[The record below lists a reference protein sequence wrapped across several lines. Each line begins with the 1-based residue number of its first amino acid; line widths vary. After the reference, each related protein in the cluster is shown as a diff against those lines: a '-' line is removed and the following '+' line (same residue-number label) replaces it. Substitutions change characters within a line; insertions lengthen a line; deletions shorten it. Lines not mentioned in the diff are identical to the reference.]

1 WWLRPIRQRQCDP
14 EYIALQHATV
24 AGGSERSEKR
34 RPPWSASERITVSC
48 ATAPLSRSNI
58 PARSQTLAQAS
69 LEALDPEACKP
80 AMASP
85 SMRHRRDTHGT
96 FWRQDNFIETAL
108 AASGL

>member
-1 WWLRPIRQRQCDP
+1 LRPIRQRQCDA
-14 EYIALQHATV
+14 EYIALQHAAV

-34 RPPWSASERITVSC
+34 KPPPWLASERIHRFVRDG
-48 ATAPLSRSNI
+48 AP
-58 PARSQTLAQAS
+58 QAIKHFRHVHSGLPVVS
-69 LEALDPEACKP
+69 LEALDLKLCKR
-80 AMASP
+80 AMASH